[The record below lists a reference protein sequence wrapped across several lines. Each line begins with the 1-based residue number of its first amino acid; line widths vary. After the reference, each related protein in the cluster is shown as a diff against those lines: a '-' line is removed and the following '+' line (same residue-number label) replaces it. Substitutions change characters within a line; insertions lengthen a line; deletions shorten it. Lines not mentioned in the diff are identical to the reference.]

1 MSDNKNNKNNESVD
15 AVENENK
22 NNEPY
27 LLELDKLNC
36 IGCGACVAVA
46 PDHWELTDEGKVS
59 ISGGVKRV
67 DSWEEKPISKQ
78 DLQENTEAAESCP
91 VGVIHITS
99 NKDGK
104 RLI

>member
-1 MSDNKNNKNNESVD
+1 MSNNENNKSNKNIDV
-15 AVENENK
+15 VENE

-27 LLELDKLNC
+27 LLELDRLNC

-59 ISGGVKRV
+59 ITNGKKRS
-67 DSWEEKPISKQ
+67 DSWEEKPISKKY
-78 DLQENTEAAESCP
+78 LQENTEAAESCP
-91 VGVIHITS
+91 VNVIHITS